1 MTVTERIS
9 AVLRAL
15 EYTPKRIAE
24 GVHCSYERAEALLN
38 GDVRIIYLDEF
49 MTLCDFLKVRPGL
62 FIDVSGGFR
71 MSLE

>member
-24 GVHCSYERAEALLN
+24 GMHCSYARAEAILTGN
-38 GDVRIIYLDEF
+38 VNSIYIDEF
-49 MTLCDFLKVRPGL
+49 MNLCDFLKVDSSF
-62 FIDVSGGFR
+62 FIDKKEST
-71 MSLE
+71 E